1 MRCHQLLVLF
11 FGVTAACAEPI
22 APDPT
27 VAVAGEFAVASSSWR
42 STGGGRNRD
51 LPITAWYPTAAP
63 AGVTQPFY
71 QLEIEPQRSAWQGL
85 LAASPSC
92 PQRTYTAVSDGP
104 PSAAPSNA
112 GLPIVLVSHCY
123 NCNRFNLVTVA
134 ERLASHGIVVV
145 AVEHPGDTLW
155 DHIAGRDVPINKA
168 LLAQRAGDIRQ
179 ALDGLLDGGEAPPA
193 LAAVVDRSKIGIVG
207 HSLGAVT
214 AGRVAEL
221 DDRIIS
227 AAALMAP
234 MENPFVEGVTLANID
249 KPLLFVVAQEDNS
262 ISELGNDLMRK
273 NYAAAVGPSWKLE
286 VADAGHWSISDLN
299 GTVDKPLPG
308 ATSPFAAGCGTGIRQ
323 TDDAAFTYLDP
334 SRGRAI
340 AASYL
345 TAFFLGTLQ
354 SNGGAIAYLQDQNDW
369 PEVTPVHRT
378 GR

>member
-1 MRCHQLLVLF
+1 MRCHQVLVLF
-11 FGVTAACAEPI
+11 FGCAAACTAPN

-27 VAVAGEFAVASSSWR
+27 VAVAGNFAVATASWR
-42 STGGGRNRD
+42 SIGGSRSRE
-51 LPITAWYPTAAP
+51 LPITAWYPTSAQP
-63 AGVTQPFY
+63 ALPQPIF
-71 QLEIEPQRSAWQGL
+71 QLEIEPQRSVWQGL
-85 LAASPSC
+85 LAASPVC
-92 PQRTYTAVSDGP
+92 PQRTYTAAQD
-104 PSAAPSNA
+104 AAPLVA
-112 GLPIVLVSHCY
+112 ALPLVLVSHCY
-123 NCNRFNLVTVA
+123 NCNRFNLITVA

-155 DHIAGRDVPINKA
+155 DHVASRDAPINTA
-168 LLAQRAGDIRQ
+168 LLEQRAGDVRQ

-193 LAAVVDRSKIGIVG
+193 LAAVIDRSHIGIVG

-234 MENPFVEGVTLANID
+234 MENPFVEGVTLANIT

-262 ISELGNDLMRK
+262 ISELGNDLIRK
-273 NYAAAVGPSWKLE
+273 NYAAARGPTWQLE
-286 VADAGHWSISDLN
+286 LANAGHWSVSDLN
-299 GTVDKPLPG
+299 GTVDQPRPG

-323 TDDAAFTYLDP
+323 TDDAPFTYLEP
-334 SRGRAI
+334 TRARAI

-354 SNGGAIAYLQDQNDW
+354 NNSGAIAYLQRQNNW
-369 PEVTPVHRT
+369 VEVTAVHR
-378 GR
+378 